1 MLVEGR
7 PRALYAIVAENL
19 IYPVHNFNPEKD
31 LDVFL
36 TTP

>member
-7 PRALYAIVAENL
+7 PRSLSAIVAENL

-31 LDVFL
+31 
-36 TTP
+36 